1 MDKGVYAIVLENAC
15 CKVRIG
21 ALGTREFASG
31 RHIYIGSAL
40 GSGGLARA
48 DRHVRLA
55 LRRDRPPRW
64 HIDYLLLSP
73 HFIPAAVITA
83 ATDRDCECDLAR
95 AVGGASVPGF
105 GCSDCTCP
113 SHLFFRPGDPVP
125 ELLAAFR
132 GIDLDAR
139 ITRIKNEGSEHRI

>member
-1 MDKGVYAIVLENAC
+1 MDRGVYALVLENPRC
-15 CKVRIG
+15 VVRVG
-21 ALGTREFASG
+21 ALGLREFAAG

-55 LRRDRPPRW
+55 LHRDRPPRW
-64 HIDYLLLSP
+64 HIDYLLLDP
-73 HFIPAAVITA
+73 RFTLAAVVTA

-95 AVGGASVPGF
+95 AVGGPSVPGF
-105 GCSDCTCP
+105 GCSDCTCS
-113 SHLFFRPGDPVP
+113 SHLFHRSGDPAP

-132 GIDLDAR
+132 SLDLAAR
-139 ITRIKNEGSEHRI
+139 ITRVKSEGSKHRV

>member
-1 MDKGVYAIVLENAC
+1 MNKGVYALILENPRC
-15 CKVRIG
+15 EIRIG
-21 ALGTREFASG
+21 ALGPREFAAG
-31 RHIYIGSAL
+31 WHVYIGSAQ

-64 HIDYLLLSP
+64 HIDYLLLNP
-73 HFIPAAVITA
+73 HFAPAAVVTA

-95 AVGGASVPGF
+95 AVDGAHVPGF

-113 SHLFFRPGDPVP
+113 SHLFYRSADPVP
-125 ELLAAFR
+125 EMLAAFQ
-132 GIDLDAR
+132 GLDLDAR
-139 ITRIKNEGSEHRI
+139 ITRIKNEGNEH

>member
-1 MDKGVYAIVLENAC
+1 MHKGIYALVLENFPC
-15 CKVRIG
+15 TVRIG
-21 ALGTREFASG
+21 ALGPQEFAPG
-31 RHIYIGSAL
+31 RHVYIGSAL

-73 HFIPAAVITA
+73 HFTPAAVVTA
-83 ATDRDCECDLAR
+83 ATDRDFECALAR
-95 AVGGASVPGF
+95 ALGGPSVPGF

-113 SHLFFRPGDPVP
+113 SHLFHRSGDPVP
-125 ELLAAFR
+125 EILAR
-132 GIDLDAR
+132 LHDLDLDAR
-139 ITRIKNEGSEHRI
+139 ITRIKNEGCEHRV